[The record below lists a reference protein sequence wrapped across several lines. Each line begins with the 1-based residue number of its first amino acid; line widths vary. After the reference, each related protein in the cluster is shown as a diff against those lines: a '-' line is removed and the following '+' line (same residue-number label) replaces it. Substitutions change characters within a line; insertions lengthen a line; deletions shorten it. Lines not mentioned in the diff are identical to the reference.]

1 MAEIALRN
9 VWKIYGKTVEAV
21 KDMTLSMKDGEFVS
35 LLGPSGCGKSSTLR
49 MIAGLEEITRGDL
62 AIGGRRVNDVEPGER
77 DVAMV
82 FENYALFPHMN
93 SYDNIAF
100 PLTLRGEDKNVIRQ
114 KVEDISKLL
123 DLGGLLK
130 TLAVNLGG
138 GEKQRVGI
146 ARALIRKSSV
156 LLMDEPISHLDADLR
171 ARTRGEL
178 ARLQRVLGIT
188 TVYVTHDQL
197 EALAMSDRIAVMNL
211 GVVQQFGTPDE
222 LYNHPANQFVARF
235 IGEPPMNFIPCTLQR
250 EGQGI
255 VRLVAAGRGFDV
267 RLAGELSARIDPD
280 YPGGEVIFG
289 IRPIDFEVAEG
300 ADRGPSGTTVK
311 AGVLNYESGCEH
323 SYLEAKVCECTVLVE
338 CAPTQHFSEGDT
350 VTLDVAASRFHL
362 FDHTSGNSIM
372 KRISGEMREHETR

>member
-1 MAEIALRN
+1 VAEIAFRG
-9 VWKIYGKTVEAV
+9 VWKVYGKSVEAV
-21 KDMTLSMKDGEFVS
+21 KDMNLQIKDGEFVS

-62 AIGGRRVNDVEPGER
+62 SIGGRRINEVEPGDR

-82 FENYALFPHMN
+82 FENYALFPHMS

-100 PLTLRGEDKNVIRQ
+100 PLTLRGEDRGEIRR
-114 KVEDISKLL
+114 KVEEISKLL
-123 DLGGLLK
+123 DLDGLLK

-211 GVVQQFGTPDE
+211 GVVQQYGTPDE
-222 LYNHPANQFVARF
+222 LYNQPANMFVARF
-235 IGEPPMNFIPCTLQR
+235 IGEPPMNFIPCTLER
-250 EGQGI
+250 NGSGR
-255 VRLVAAGRGFDV
+255 VRIFTGGRGFDV
-267 RLAGELSARIDPD
+267 ELGGEQAARIDPEFR
-280 YPGGEVIFG
+280 GGEVFFG
-289 IRPIDFEVAEG
+289 IRPIDFEIAGG
-300 ADRGPSGTTVK
+300 ANMQARPSSSKSAVK
-311 AGVLNYESGCEH
+311 AGVLNYEAGCEH
-323 SYLEAKVCECTVLVE
+323 SFLEAKLCEYTVLVE
-338 CAPTQHFSEGDT
+338 CAPTVRFSEGDT
-350 VTLDVAASRFHL
+350 VTLEVAANRFHL
-362 FDHTSGNSIM
+362 FDRQSEASIM
-372 KRISGEMREHETR
+372 KVEAR

>member
-1 MAEIALRN
+1 VAEVAFQG
-9 VWKIYGKTVEAV
+9 VWKIYGRTVEAV
-21 KDMTLSMKDGEFVS
+21 KDMNLQVKDGEFVS

-49 MIAGLEEITRGDL
+49 MVAGLEEISRGDL
-62 AIGGRRVNDVEPGER
+62 SIGGRRVNDVEPGDR

-82 FENYALFPHMN
+82 FENYALFPHMS

-100 PLTLRGEDKNVIRQ
+100 PLTLRGVDKRDIRA
-114 KVEDISKLL
+114 KVEEISKLL
-123 DLGGLLK
+123 DLDGLLK

-211 GVVQQFGTPDE
+211 GVVQQYGTPDQ
-222 LYNHPANQFVARF
+222 LYNHPANMFVARF
-235 IGEPPMNFIPCTLQR
+235 IGEPPMNFIPCTLER
-250 EGQGI
+250 NGGGK
-255 VRLVAAGRGFDV
+255 VRLFTDGRGFDI
-267 RLAGELSARIDPD
+267 ELSGQKAAAVDPEFR
-280 YPGGEVIFG
+280 GGEVLFG
-289 IRPIDFEVAEG
+289 IRPIDFEIVGGSAE
-300 ADRGPSGTTVK
+300 AGTTAK
-311 AGVLNYESGCEH
+311 GGVQNYEVGCEH
-323 SYLEAKVCECTVLVE
+323 SFMEARICEYGVLVE
-338 CAPTQHFSEGDT
+338 CSPSVRFNEGDT
-350 VTLDVAASRFHL
+350 VTFDVAANRFHL
-362 FDHTSGNSIM
+362 FERKTEKSIM
-372 KRISGEMREHETR
+372 KVEGR

>member
-1 MAEIALRN
+1 VAEIAFRG

-21 KDMTLSMKDGEFVS
+21 KDMNLQIKDGEFVS

-49 MIAGLEEITRGDL
+49 MVAGLEEISRGDL
-62 AIGGRRVNDVEPGER
+62 SIGGRRINDVEPGDR

-82 FENYALFPHMN
+82 FENYALFPHMS

-100 PLTLRGEDKNVIRQ
+100 PLTLRGTEKREIRR
-114 KVEDISKLL
+114 KVEEISKLL
-123 DLGGLLK
+123 DLDGLLK

-178 ARLQRVLGIT
+178 ARLQRLLGIT

-211 GVVQQFGTPDE
+211 GVVQQYGAPDE
-222 LYNHPANQFVARF
+222 LYNHPANTFVARF

-250 EGQGI
+250 NGGGK
-255 VRLVAAGRGFDV
+255 VRLVSAGRGFDV
-267 RLAGELSARIDPD
+267 ELAGGQAAAVDPAFG
-280 YPGGEVIFG
+280 GGEVLFG
-289 IRPIDFEVAEG
+289 IRPLDFQIVSEG
-300 ADRGPSGTTVK
+300 SPAKAAVK
-311 AGVLNYESGCEH
+311 GGVLNYEAGCEH
-323 SYLEAKVCECTVLVE
+323 SYMEAKVCEYTVLVE
-338 CAPTQHFSEGDT
+338 CSPALSFSEGDA
-350 VTLDVAASRFHL
+350 VSLDVAAGRFHL
-362 FDHTSGNSIM
+362 FDRKTEKSIM
-372 KRISGEMREHETR
+372 KPEAR

>member
-1 MAEIALRN
+1 MAEIAFKS

-21 KDMTLSMKDGEFVS
+21 KDMNLQVKDGEFVS

-49 MIAGLEEITRGDL
+49 MIAGLEEITRGEL
-62 AIGGRRVNDVEPGER
+62 QIGGRRVNEVEPGER

-82 FENYALFPHMN
+82 FENYALFPHMT

-100 PLTLRGEDKNVIRQ
+100 PLTLRGEDKREIRR
-114 KVEDISKLL
+114 KVEEISQLL
-123 DLGGLLK
+123 DLDGLLR

-211 GVVQQFGTPDE
+211 GVVQQYGTPGE
-222 LYNHPANQFVARF
+222 LYNHPANMFVARF
-235 IGEPPMNFIPCTLQR
+235 IGEPPMNFIPCTLER
-250 EGQGI
+250 NGGGR
-255 VRLVAAGRGFDV
+255 VHLFTAGRGFDV
-267 RLAGELSARIDPD
+267 ELGGEPTARLDPD
-280 YPGGEVIFG
+280 FRGGEVVFG
-289 IRPIDFEVAEG
+289 IRPIDFQIA
-300 ADRGPSGTTVK
+300 AGPHLQAKPSSSRSAVK
-311 AGVLNYESGCEH
+311 AGVLNYEAGCEH
-323 SYLEAKVCECTVLVE
+323 SFMEAKVCEYTVLVE
-338 CAPTQHFSEGDT
+338 CSPTLRFNEGDT
-350 VTLDVAASRFHL
+350 VALEVASSRFHL
-362 FDHTSGNSIM
+362 FDRRSEASIL
-372 KRISGEMREHETR
+372 KDETR